1 MGATS
6 WPVRGHFYLYLEGVG
21 FLTRR
26 EQALVLRLAGEL
38 APAFEEGL
46 LQPADVRAYITEK
59 VEDVR
64 RAEAFFGVAN
74 RLGEKAGARVF

>member
-6 WPVRGHFYLYLEGVG
+6 WPARGPFYLYLEGVG

-26 EQALVLRLAGEL
+26 EKGLVLRLAREL

-46 LQPADVRAYITEK
+46 LQPDDVRAHIVGK
-59 VEDVR
+59 LEDVR
-64 RAEAFFGVAN
+64 WAETIFGPAN
-74 RLGEKAGARVF
+74 RLTAA